1 MRNSGSAVN
10 NLHSALD
17 SYCILNELCDFLP
30 KYTQIQLQIILFLLF
45 WDVLWIIN
53 DLLAPP
59 SLFFHEF
66 QQNRGFYGQYQTIP
80 ISVGSLTITNIP
92 KYTLKF
98 RLSKVIYI
106 YKLFL
111 YFYRNS
117 DTENNSSLFKTYAVD
132 LRRLLCE
139 QVVCLITEKKGAYW
153 SFPVFIFVFILK
165 RKKRNKIN
173 K

>member
-1 MRNSGSAVN
+1 MAVWPIRFSAGARPGKRPHTPDLN
-10 NLHSALD
+10 GEDTKRKNDRQFSAL
-17 SYCILNELCDFLP
+17 LF
-30 KYTQIQLQIILFLLF
+30 TQIQLQIILFLLF

-106 YKLFL
+106 YIN
-111 YFYRNS
+111 YFYIF
-117 DTENNSSLFKTYAVD
+117 TENLILKILQRWRKCRREILMKKRID
-132 LRRLLCE
+132 LN
-139 QVVCLITEKKGAYW
+139 VAYNNGADEYW
-153 SFPVFIFVFILK
+153 SI
-165 RKKRNKIN
+165 
-173 K
+173 

>member
-1 MRNSGSAVN
+1 MWHLWKHFAVAW
-10 NLHSALD
+10 L
-17 SYCILNELCDFLP
+17 F
-30 KYTQIQLQIILFLLF
+30 TQIQLQIILFLLF

-53 DLLAPP
+53 DLLAPL

-66 QQNRGFYGQYQTIP
+66 QQNSQVFTDLGRVAY
-80 ISVGSLTITNIP
+80 NHIP
-92 KYTLKF
+92 KYTFKF
-98 RLSKVIYI
+98 PLSLFQKSDI

-132 LRRLLCE
+132 LMWLLCE

-153 SFPVFIFVFILK
+153 SFPVFIYIFIHI
-165 RKKRNKIN
+165 KKEEKE
-173 K
+173 